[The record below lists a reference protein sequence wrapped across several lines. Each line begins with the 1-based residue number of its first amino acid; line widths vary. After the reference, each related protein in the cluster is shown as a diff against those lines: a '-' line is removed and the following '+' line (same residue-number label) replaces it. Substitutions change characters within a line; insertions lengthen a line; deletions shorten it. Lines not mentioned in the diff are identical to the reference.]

1 VDTRKLGPA
10 NLEVSVVGVGCNNF
24 GRRVHDVAVAR
35 AVVHRALDLGVTL
48 FDTADVYGYGTSE
61 SFLGEILG
69 ARRKDVVIASKF
81 GLPMNGAGTGGASRQ
96 YIVKAVDASLKR
108 LRTEWIDL
116 YQVHYPDPS
125 TPIEETMRALDDLAR
140 QGKVRQ
146 IGCSNHSAK
155 QLIAAEDTARRS
167 GLAHFVTCQ
176 DEYSL
181 LERGIERE
189 IVPLMRE
196 RGMALLPYSPLA
208 SGLLTGKYRRSE
220 PPPKGTRLAGGGH
233 HVSVMNARNWS
244 MVERLKAVSSRTGH
258 GMLELAFGWLLAQ
271 PVTASVIAG
280 ATSPEQA
287 EQNVRA
293 GQTKLPPDVLA
304 ELGQITR

>member
-1 VDTRKLGPA
+1 VEKRRLGQST
-10 NLEVSVVGVGCNNF
+10 LEVSVVGLGCNNF
-24 GRRVHDVAVAR
+24 GRRIHDVAVAR
-35 AVVHRALDLGVTL
+35 AVVHRALDLGITL

-61 SFLGEILG
+61 SFLGEALG
-69 ARRKDVVIASKF
+69 ARRKDVVIATKF
-81 GLPMNGAGTGGASRQ
+81 GLAMSGSSSGGASRR
-96 YIVKAVDASLKR
+96 YVAKAAEASLKR
-108 LRTEWIDL
+108 LRTECIDL

-125 TPIEETMRALDDLAR
+125 TPIDETMRALDDLVR

-155 QLIAAEDTARRS
+155 QVIAAEDAAKRS

-181 LERGIERE
+181 LERGIERD
-189 IVPLMRE
+189 IVPLLRE
-196 RGMALLPYSPLA
+196 RGMTLLPYSPLA
-208 SGLLTGKYRRSE
+208 SGLLTGKYRRDES
-220 PPPKGTRLAGGGH
+220 PPRGTRLASSGH
-233 HVSVMNARNWS
+233 HASVMNARNWEI
-244 MVERLKAVSSRTGH
+244 VEELRALSSRTGH
-258 GMLELAFGWLLAQ
+258 GMLDLAFGWLIAQ

-293 GQTKLPPDVLA
+293 GAAKLPPDVVA
-304 ELGQITR
+304 ELDRITG

>member
-1 VDTRKLGPA
+1 MEKRRLGPSS
-10 NLEVSVVGVGCNNF
+10 LDVSVVGLGCNNF
-24 GRRVHDVAVAR
+24 GRRIHDVAVAR
-35 AVVHRALDLGVTL
+35 TVVHRALDLGITL

-61 SFLGEILG
+61 SFLGEALG
-69 ARRKDVVIASKF
+69 TRRKDVVIATKF
-81 GLPMNGAGTGGASRQ
+81 GLAMTGSNTGGASRRYVVQ
-96 YIVKAVDASLKR
+96 AAEASLKR

-125 TPIEETMRALDDLAR
+125 TPAEETMRALDDLVR

-155 QLIAAEDTARRS
+155 QVIAAEDAAKRS
-167 GLAHFVTCQ
+167 GLANFVTCQ

-181 LERGIERE
+181 LERGIERD
-189 IVPLMRE
+189 IVPLMLE
-196 RGMALLPYSPLA
+196 RGMTLLPYSPLA

-220 PPPKGTRLAGGGH
+220 PAPQGTRLAGSSH
-233 HVSVMNARNWS
+233 HASVMNERNWEV
-244 MVERLKAVSSRTGH
+244 VEKLRALSSRSGL
-258 GMLELAFGWLLAQ
+258 GMLDLAFGWLLAQ

-293 GQTKLPPDVLA
+293 GTAKLAPDVVA
-304 ELGQITR
+304 ELDRITG

>member
-1 VDTRKLGPA
+1 MEKRKLGPSS
-10 NLEVSVVGVGCNNF
+10 LEVSVVGLGCNNF
-24 GRRVHDVAVAR
+24 GRRIHDVAVAR
-35 AVVHRALDLGVTL
+35 AVVHRALDLGITL

-61 SFLGEILG
+61 SFLGEALG
-69 ARRKDVVIASKF
+69 TRRKDMVIATKF
-81 GLPMNGAGTGGASRQ
+81 GLAMTGSNGGGASRRYVVQ
-96 YIVKAVDASLKR
+96 AAEASLKR

-125 TPIEETMRALDDLAR
+125 TPVDETMRALDDLIR

-146 IGCSNHSAK
+146 IGCSNHSVK
-155 QLIAAEDTARRS
+155 QVIAAEDAAKRS
-167 GLAHFVTCQ
+167 GLARFVTCQ

-181 LERGIERE
+181 LERGIERD

-196 RGMALLPYSPLA
+196 RGMTLLPYSPLA
-208 SGLLTGKYRRSE
+208 SGLLTGKYSHGE
-220 PPPKGTRLAGGGH
+220 PAPQGTRLAGSSH
-233 HVSVMNARNWS
+233 HASVMNERNWQI
-244 MVERLKAVSSRTGH
+244 VEKLRALASRSAH
-258 GMLELAFGWLLAQ
+258 DMLDLAFGWLIAQ

-293 GQTKLPPDVLA
+293 GTTKLAPDVVA
-304 ELGQITR
+304 ELDRITR

>member
-1 VDTRKLGPA
+1 MEQRKLGSSGI
-10 NLEVSVVGVGCNNF
+10 NVSTVGLGCNNF
-24 GRRVHDVAVAR
+24 GRRIHDVAVAR

-61 SFLGEILG
+61 SFLGEALG
-69 ARRKDVVIASKF
+69 ARRKEAIIATKF
-81 GLPMNGAGTGGASRQ
+81 GLPMQEARTGGGSRR
-96 YIVKAVDASLKR
+96 YIVQAAEASLKR

-125 TPIEETMRALDDLAR
+125 TPIEETMQALDDLVR

-146 IGCSNHSAK
+146 IGCSNHSTK
-155 QLIAAEDTARRS
+155 QVIAAAVVSNRA

-176 DEYSL
+176 DDYSL
-181 LERGIERE
+181 LERGIEDGL
-189 IVPLMRE
+189 ILLMRE
-196 RGMALLPYSPLA
+196 RDMTLLPYSPLA

-220 PPPKGTRLAGGGH
+220 TPAKGTRLSTSGH
-233 HVSVMNARNWS
+233 HASVMNKRNWD
-244 MVERLKAVSSRTGH
+244 MVEKLRAFSSHTGH
-258 GMLELAFGWLLAQ
+258 SMLDLAFGWLLAQ

-293 GQTKLPPDVLA
+293 GQAKLPPDVVA
-304 ELGQITR
+304 ELDRITK